1 MEIKTIT
8 ERLKAIERF
17 NLDSNI
23 ENKGSYISTK
33 RNYSIDG
40 DYIDSCDIIY
50 YLYKVNKNKHYDTF
64 NCRWQISN

>member
-1 MEIKTIT
+1 MEIKTII

-40 DYIDSCDIIY
+40 DYIDSCDINY
-50 YLYKVNKNKHYDTF
+50 F
-64 NCRWQISN
+64 ISELEKSIITHESKLE